1 MVGYARVST
10 RDQNVDAQRQAL
22 LAAGC
27 DLIFDDTI
35 SGSTKSRSGL
45 NQAMAALS
53 SGDVLVVWKLDRLG
67 RSMQHVVNTVL
78 DLDKRGIGFRSLTEA
93 IDLSSSTGKLL
104 LSVFGWLAEVERD
117 LTTERTKA
125 GLAAAKRRGV
135 QLGRKRKL
143 TPNDVEHARRMIES
157 GEQSVA
163 GMARILKVGR
173 NTLGRALRT
182 GGINPPVS
190 FNV

>member
-1 MVGYARVST
+1 MKLIGYARVST
-10 RDQNVDAQRQAL
+10 RDQTVDPQRQAL

-35 SGSTKSRSGL
+35 SGATKRRSGL
-45 NQAMAALS
+45 DQALASLT
-53 SGDVLVVWKLDRLG
+53 SGDVLIVWKLDRLG

-78 DLDKRGIGFRSLTEA
+78 DLDRRGIGFRSLTEA
-93 IDLSSSTGKLL
+93 IDLTSSTGKLL

-125 GLAAAKRRGV
+125 GLAAAKKRGV

-143 TPNDVEHARRMIES
+143 NGNDVAHAKRLIAN
-157 GEQSVA
+157 GEESVA

-173 NTLGRALRT
+173 NTLGRALSR
-182 GGINPPVS
+182 
-190 FNV
+190 